1 MKNKNEKENYIQ
13 YLLDVTESVN
23 YSIYL
28 GRAGQ
33 TKINKQNIK
42 VWTYQMSR
50 NPAASYK
57 AETVFNVPWNGL
69 LR

>member
-33 TKINKQNIK
+33 TKN
-42 VWTYQMSR
+42 
-50 NPAASYK
+50 
-57 AETVFNVPWNGL
+57 
-69 LR
+69 